1 MKLKGTIKRSDLEGG
16 HWILVVDNGEQYQL
30 NGAVGHPTDG
40 QSVEVEGKADK
51 NSMSFGM
58 MGTPFTVHK
67 LTTL

>member
-30 NGAVGHPTDG
+30 NGAVGSPTDG
-40 QSVEVEGKADK
+40 SSVEVEGKVDK

-58 MGTPFTVHK
+58 MGAQFTVNK